1 MEQLGCLELVIC
13 YSLHIFIYLIFL
25 WIISLEYILKNSNC
39 IKGFKR
45 LCCFWCVYQHCLLA
59 TGYELTNFYTT
70 SLVFPLLA
78 VRALFYCLPL
88 SHIPP
93 FFSVD
98 TLYSLCPKSSS
109 SVTLRTKL
117 LAWLPS
123 FLFLVSSFYPDFKPP
138 FFTFLF
144 SWFGSF

>member
-39 IKGFKR
+39 IKGFKC

-78 VRALFYCLPL
+78 VRALFNCLPL
-88 SHIPP
+88 SHISP
-93 FFSVD
+93 FFFCGYLILTLSKIKLISHSPNQAFGLTSIISVF
-98 TLYSLCPKSSS
+98 
-109 SVTLRTKL
+109 
-117 LAWLPS
+117 S
-123 FLFLVSSFYPDFKPP
+123 FIVLSRL
-138 FFTFLF
+138 
-144 SWFGSF
+144 